1 MGLPGTVLAANENAT
16 LSLQAAEAKRVLT
29 VEWAKVLEREF
40 IDIDFSHVIS
50 CLPDFPNHP

>member
-1 MGLPGTVLAANENAT
+1 
-16 LSLQAAEAKRVLT
+16 VLT